1 MAELKGSKTEENLL
15 KAFAGESQARNRY
28 TYFAKIAK
36 KEGYEQIAAI
46 FTETAMNEE
55 QHAKMFFKFLEGRM
69 VEITAT
75 YPAGS
80 LNGTTAENLE
90 AAADGEN
97 EEWTDLYP
105 AFADMADSEGFPD
118 VAKRFRNIAKV
129 EAHHEER
136 YRDAQGQHRRGQGL
150 REGREGHLDL
160 PQVRVR
166 PHRHQGAGQV
176 PGLRSPGGLP
186 GSVRGELLSAGR
198 RRPGRTACPSRR
210 AAAGSTSR
218 TQSLRVRRRRLKPF
232 RRVADTDGA
241 RRASQGAAVAAS
253 DDDETSGR
261 TA

>member
-28 TYFAKIAK
+28 TFFAKIAK

-80 LNGTTAENLE
+80 LNGTTAENLQ

-105 AFADMADSEGFPD
+105 AFADVADAEGFPE

-136 YRDAQGQHRRGQGL
+136 YRKLKANID
-150 REGREGHLDL
+150 EGKVFEKDEKVTWICRKCGFVHTGTKALAKC
-160 PQVRVR
+160 P
-166 PHRHQGAGQV
+166 
-176 PGLRSPGGLP
+176 
-186 GSVRGELLSAGR
+186 
-198 RRPGRTACPSRR
+198 ACDHPVAYQEVY
-210 AAAGSTSR
+210 AANY
-218 TQSLRVRRRRLKPF
+218 
-232 RRVADTDGA
+232 
-241 RRASQGAAVAAS
+241 
-253 DDDETSGR
+253 
-261 TA
+261 